1 MSLRYALL
9 GLLREGP
16 ASGYDLLQI
25 FKLSLSNTWP
35 ATQSQVYTELGKL
48 ADAGLLSV
56 SEQGARGRKE
66 YRLTEEGLA
75 ELRRWLLE
83 TKPER
88 QPRSEAMVRVFLL
101 GAVERG
107 QAVDYLTWLAEDAA
121 KRVAG
126 FERIPEAPSEWSEK
140 DLSVYGHYALEYGKR
155 FWQMNREW
163 ALWAAEQTRL
173 RGEAE
178 PEGVG
183 DDEYVAEAAAESGN
197 EETAKERGG
206 EKDRPNQKA

>member
-9 GLLREGP
+9 GVLREGP
-16 ASGYDLLQI
+16 ASGYDLMQI
-25 FKLSLSNTWP
+25 FKLSLANTWP

-66 YRLTEEGLA
+66 YRLTDSGLA

-83 TKPER
+83 TEPVR
-88 QPRSEAMVRVFLL
+88 APRSEAVLRVFLL
-101 GAVERG
+101 GAIERE
-107 QAVDYLTWLAEDAA
+107 QAVAYMNGLAADAA

-126 FERIPEAPSEWSEK
+126 YEAVEQETEWIDV
-140 DLSVYGHYALEYGKR
+140 DLSVYGHYALEYAKR
-155 FWQMNREW
+155 FWQMNIEW
-163 ALWAAEQTRL
+163 SQWAAEQVRL

-178 PEGVG
+178 A
-183 DDEYVAEAAAESGN
+183 AEAAEAAGQD
-197 EETAKERGG
+197 AAAGA
-206 EKDRPNQKA
+206 DAD

>member
-9 GLLREGP
+9 GVLREGP
-16 ASGYDLLQI
+16 ASGYDLMQI
-25 FKLSLSNTWP
+25 FKLSLANTWP

-66 YRLTEEGLA
+66 YRLTDSGLA

-83 TKPER
+83 TEPVR
-88 QPRSEAMVRVFLL
+88 APRSEAVLRVFLL
-101 GAVERG
+101 GAIERE
-107 QAVDYLTWLAEDAA
+107 QAVDYMNGLAADAA

-126 FERIPEAPSEWSEK
+126 YEAVERETEWIDV

-155 FWQMNREW
+155 FWQMNVEW
-163 ALWAAEQTRL
+163 ATWAAEQIRL

-178 PEGVG
+178 DDGKDAAIGADG
-183 DDEYVAEAAAESGN
+183 DIDA
-197 EETAKERGG
+197 
-206 EKDRPNQKA
+206 D

>member
-16 ASGYDLLQI
+16 ASGYDLMQI
-25 FKLSLSNTWP
+25 FKYSLANTWP

-56 SEQGARGRKE
+56 AEQGARGRKE
-66 YRLTEEGLA
+66 YRLTESGLA

-83 TKPER
+83 TEPVR
-88 QPRSEAMVRVFLL
+88 APRSEAVLRVFLL
-101 GAVERG
+101 GAIERE
-107 QAVDYLTWLAEDAA
+107 QAIDYLNGLAEDAA

-126 FERIPEAPSEWSEK
+126 YEAFEKEAEWIDV
-140 DLSVYGHYALEYGKR
+140 DLSVYGHYALEYAKR
-155 FWQMNREW
+155 FWQMNIEW
-163 ALWAAEQTRL
+163 SQWAAEQVRL

-178 PEGVG
+178 AAAKA
-183 DDEYVAEAAAESGN
+183 AEAAGAAG
-197 EETAKERGG
+197 
-206 EKDRPNQKA
+206 KDAAAGADAD